1 MELVTIETSIIIEVK
16 WHGGCRDCGLLIYR
30 RSTNGRESVDGAVK
44 GCLRDIGA
52 SLKAFDVA
60 LQVKTVHLF
69 ILLSAL

>member
-1 MELVTIETSIIIEVK
+1 MELVTIKSSIIIEVK
-16 WHGGCRDCGLLIYR
+16 WHGRCRDCGLLIHR
-30 RSTNGRESVDGAVK
+30 RSTNGGVDGAVK